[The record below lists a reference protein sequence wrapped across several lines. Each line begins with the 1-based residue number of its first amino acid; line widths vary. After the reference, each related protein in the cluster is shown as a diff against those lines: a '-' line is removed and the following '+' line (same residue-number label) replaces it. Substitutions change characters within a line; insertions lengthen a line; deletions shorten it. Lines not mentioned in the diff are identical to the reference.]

1 VERVRVPHGLC
12 DAASRFYIDEGTF
25 ADSRAPLR
33 GLQPCAF
40 VIHEFRPER
49 ESLALQW
56 FGRMDG
62 TAIGLQEG
70 ALDVARNAEPAQVFG
85 AIDVAA
91 LENRGFD
98 VQKGGEADDIVLSQV
113 DETLL
118 FAAFCAAGLALKSQ
132 VSQV

>member
-1 VERVRVPHGLC
+1 MERIRVPHGLR
-12 DAASRFYIDEGTF
+12 DAAGRFYIDEGTF
-25 ADSRAPLR
+25 ADARAPLR

-40 VIHEFRPER
+40 VIHEFGPKRER
-49 ESLALQW
+49 LALQW

-70 ALDVARNAEPAQVFG
+70 ALDVARNAEAAEVLR

-91 LENRGFD
+91 FENRGFN
-98 VQKGGEADDIVLSQV
+98 VQVGCETDDIVLSQV
-113 DETLL
+113 DEALL
-118 FAAFCAAGLALKSQ
+118 FATFCTAGLAFKSQ